1 MSNSGSCFFAFFVG
15 LLASSQRL
23 AQTCSD
29 LLLMRKSSNDI
40 QQLLQI
46 QNIKCLWLMV
56 TKLLDFVEIH
66 KDKGMATFL
75 LNFLIWSKVLPY
87 WCPFHQNFKYVWVLI
102 PDILFYNHY
111 FVGPWMLPLQRYL
124 YIVFSFLWFIAK

>member
-1 MSNSGSCFFAFFVG
+1 MKD
-15 LLASSQRL
+15 LLKL

-66 KDKGMATFL
+66 KDKG
-75 LNFLIWSKVLPY
+75 
-87 WCPFHQNFKYVWVLI
+87 
-102 PDILFYNHY
+102 
-111 FVGPWMLPLQRYL
+111 VGA
-124 YIVFSFLWFIAK
+124 FFT